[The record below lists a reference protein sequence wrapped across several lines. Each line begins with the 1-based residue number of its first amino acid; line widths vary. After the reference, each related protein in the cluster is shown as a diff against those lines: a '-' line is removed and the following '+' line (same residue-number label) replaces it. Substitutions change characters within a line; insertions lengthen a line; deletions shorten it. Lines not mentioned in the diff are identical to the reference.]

1 MNWIELY
8 CALGV
13 IGSIIGIIAMIAMIV
28 IIIFK
33 NKQGGNK

>member
-13 IGSIIGIIAMIAMIV
+13 IGSIIGIIAMIVLMIYE
-28 IIIFK
+28 IITK
-33 NKQGGNK
+33 NKPF

>member
-13 IGSIIGIIAMIAMIV
+13 IGSIIGIIAMIV

-33 NKQGGNK
+33 NK

>member
-13 IGSIIGIIAMIAMIV
+13 IGSIIGIIAMIVLMIYV
-28 IIIFK
+28 IITK
-33 NKQGGNK
+33 NKPF